1 MPNAY
6 DTAVTWIA
14 GKAVGLADGATVVP
28 MVWVLVLLVMLV
40 GGVTWWR
47 REATARQARELA
59 DARADALR
67 WYERLGGQVLGL
79 RGDEPAVRQA
89 LSDAGERYNAAGG
102 QLEQARSAKQYELA
116 RETSLEGLAYIR
128 AARSALGLDPGPELP
143 PLAAARGAGSLTRE
157 REVNVQGQTFRAGP
171 QPGAGTPY
179 YYPGGRYQGRPVP
192 SGWYSTPWW
201 KTGLAA
207 GAGVIGGMLI
217 ADALFSPAFADP
229 GYGYDA
235 GYQEGFR
242 RRRGLAVTP
251 VRPGTVV
258 PPTPT
263 TAVAATTAPRTTRPT
278 PASAAP
284 TPATGVAVATSA
296 AVTGVAAT
304 SAAATSRPPP
314 PPPTPCVDHEV
325 SAVWRAGICANL
337 MINARGGG

>member
-1 MPNAY
+1 
-6 DTAVTWIA
+6 
-14 GKAVGLADGATVVP
+14 
-28 MVWVLVLLVMLV
+28 MVWVLVLLVLLV

-47 REATARQARELA
+47 RETTARQARELA
-59 DARADALR
+59 DARADAVR

-116 RETSLEGLAYIR
+116 RETALEGLAYVR
-128 AARSALGLDPGPELP
+128 AARVALGIDPGPELP
-143 PLAAARGAGSLTRE
+143 PLAASRGAGSLTRE
-157 REVNVQGQTFRAGP
+157 REVNVQGQVFRAGP

-207 GAGVIGGMLI
+207 GAGVVGGMLI

-235 GYQEGFR
+235 GYQEGF
-242 RRRGLAVTP
+242 AD
-251 VRPGTVV
+251 GTDSGDVG
-258 PPTPT
+258 
-263 TAVAATTAPRTTRPT
+263 ADGDGGAAGDGGAGDADYTDVGYDGGGDY
-278 PASAAP
+278 SAADY
-284 TPATGVAVATSA
+284 SA
-296 AVTGVAAT
+296 DSGFGGAD
-304 SAAATSRPPP
+304 SS
-314 PPPTPCVDHEV
+314 D
-325 SAVWRAGICANL
+325 W
-337 MINARGGG
+337 GGGGDFGGGDWGGGDFGGGDF